1 MTVLYIMPNE
11 NALAQAM
18 QQDRTF
24 FELNP
29 DKRVYQRFAIHGED
43 FGFFPPQTLV
53 YVVNYGKGHAFST
66 FYLPP
71 EEIWRESVAEEG

>member
-1 MTVLYIMPNE
+1 MPNE

-29 DKRVYQRFAIHGED
+29 DMTEYRRWAIQGED

-53 YVVNYGKGHAFST
+53 HVVNYGKGMRSRT

-71 EEIWRESVAEEG
+71 EEIGADLVQEFAAEEG

>member
-1 MTVLYIMPNE
+1 MGRLQSKLPRGKNMTVLYIMPNE

-29 DKRVYQRFAIHGED
+29 DTVKTSDFSRPKR
-43 FGFFPPQTLV
+43 
-53 YVVNYGKGHAFST
+53 
-66 FYLPP
+66 
-71 EEIWRESVAEEG
+71 